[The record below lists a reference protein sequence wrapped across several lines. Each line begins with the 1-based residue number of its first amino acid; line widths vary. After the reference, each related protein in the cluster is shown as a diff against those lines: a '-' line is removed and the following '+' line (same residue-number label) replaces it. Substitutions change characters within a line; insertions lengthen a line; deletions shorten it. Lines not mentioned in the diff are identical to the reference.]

1 MPSKLCERWFIIPW
15 QLVRYITY
23 KPIVKLELFA
33 PTERVFVATG
43 VPPCKLCQFRL
54 TSAIS
59 PSLHLS
65 ILAGLKRFLSWCLR
79 SCQPC
84 DVEKIGVCQWV
95 WAPATWMEIFLQV
108 VGPPIFLRSRIVGE
122 HDYIIWFQYISRVY
136 DTQITSY
143 KTTFFVNGV
152 SCWNEPVGTIKE
164 IGASRVMWNDF

>member
-1 MPSKLCERWFIIPW
+1 MTPPTYPPSYLASNENHGPFPLENHQIIPMKIAIWVKYPTSFQTAPNIPFRLKDVPVNFNHKKFLAQIYKVVPSKLCL
-15 QLVRYITY
+15 LVYN
-23 KPIVKLELFA
+23 PINYFDISPINLVKLELFA

-95 WAPATWMEIFLQV
+95 WAPAT
-108 VGPPIFLRSRIVGE
+108 
-122 HDYIIWFQYISRVY
+122 
-136 DTQITSY
+136 
-143 KTTFFVNGV
+143 
-152 SCWNEPVGTIKE
+152 
-164 IGASRVMWNDF
+164 